1 MTWVKYSVQANSG
14 GKETAHESTG
24 VKRLYNVSQMGK
36 SKQSIA
42 GVRCVSDGG

>member
-1 MTWVKYSVQANSG
+1 MTWVKYSVQANSR

-24 VKRLYNVSQMGK
+24 VKDSITSLRWEK